1 MVPRSLSLPPD
12 VIASHRPLAA
22 DARAL
27 RSAAGLRRKACAIAL
42 HVACFGL
49 FGWTVVWPVLS
60 PVVNGEFA
68 REFEPA
74 LEALAGWAR

>member
-1 MVPRSLSLPPD
+1 MVPRSLTLPPD
-12 VIASHRPLAA
+12 VIASHRPLVA
-22 DARAL
+22 DARAR

-42 HVACFGL
+42 HAACFGL

-60 PVVNGEFA
+60 PVVNGEIT

-74 LEALAGWAR
+74 LKAWADFTR